1 VGLGGS
7 KDEGDQGVSK
17 RPSVIGG
24 LKLSDDDQA
33 RTVAPAEPEAATPV
47 PEALPVAAPASTPAP
62 APKASGRRA
71 RPEVVHTSVYLPR
84 EVHRRLREIAFT
96 RDVKVH
102 DVIMEGIDAAL
113 QKHGHPPA
121 ASLKTKGEI

>member
-1 VGLGGS
+1 M
-7 KDEGDQGVSK
+7 SK
-17 RPSVIGG
+17 RPSIVGG
-24 LKLSDDDQA
+24 LTLSDAGLAPSSQP
-33 RTVAPAEPEAATPV
+33 APAET
-47 PEALPVAAPASTPAP
+47 AP
-62 APKASGRRA
+62 APKSPSRRA

-113 QKHGHPPA
+113 QKHGHPSVEA
-121 ASLKTKGEI
+121 IKAGRKVGE

>member
-1 VGLGGS
+1 MT
-7 KDEGDQGVSK
+7 K

-24 LKLSDDDQA
+24 LKLSDEQA
-33 RTVAPAEPEAATPV
+33 EDKAENAAPAEAEAAQASEVQAPT
-47 PEALPVAAPASTPAP
+47 ALAPTSAA

-113 QKHGHPPA
+113 QKHGHPSA
-121 ASLKTKGEI
+121 ASLKAKGDA